1 MALTFQD
8 NRLLDPRY
16 QNMLLGRIRQMH
28 GKGFQQDVQWGDVYN
43 KQTGQYDFGRYDQL
57 VNAARSRGLGDITF
71 RLMGTPAY
79 VESSRPNVDATLSAS
94 HPNAALAGKFAEQVA
109 EHFRGRVGRYGVW
122 NEPNIASFINQDTRK
137 AASTYRQIYRDMYR
151 SLKGVDPH
159 NRVGFG
165 EITSMKPTTKGT
177 QSTLGFLNAVLAGP
191 KPLHAD
197 YMSVHPYQ
205 WSNPAHKVGNAQY
218 GGVSNL
224 LAVQKALAQAARSGR
239 LQTAKGGRVPLAV
252 SEFGY
257 RHNIGANAA
266 TRAAWLRKSM
276 DLFKQAGVHD
286 VNLYQLLPSNPGDSW
301 DSSILGAQGQL
312 PGAYK
317 HLPRVA

>member
-159 NRVGFG
+159 NR
-165 EITSMKPTTKGT
+165 
-177 QSTLGFLNAVLAGP
+177 
-191 KPLHAD
+191 
-197 YMSVHPYQ
+197 
-205 WSNPAHKVGNAQY
+205 
-218 GGVSNL
+218 GVSNL